1 MLKYDLK
8 NINKIGED
16 NKMKKRVIRIIIYE
30 GEKEWV
36 DRTLSKS
43 LSVGTN
49 TIYNDNKIIVLEKS
63 LEDRDINLILKKG
76 YIEYFS
82 DVDGK

>member
-1 MLKYDLK
+1 
-8 NINKIGED
+8 
-16 NKMKKRVIRIIIYE
+16 MKKQVVRIIIYE
-30 GEKEWV
+30 GEEEWV

-63 LEDRDINLILKKG
+63 LEDKDINLILKKG
-76 YIEYFS
+76 YTEYFS
-82 DVDGK
+82 DVDEK